1 MHQPPIPHV
10 ASTDP
15 QIADLIQA
23 EAKRQ
28 FEKLRMIASE
38 NYVSLAV
45 LEASGSVLTN
55 KYSEGYPGRRHYE
68 GQQLIDPL
76 ATIAGQRAE
85 DLFGDDHANVQRYSG
100 SPAILPGYRPFGRPG
115 DTDIRMSV

>member
-1 MHQPPIPHV
+1 MHQPPVPHV

-23 EAKRQ
+23 EARRQ

-55 KYSEGYPGRRHYE
+55 KSSEGYPGRRYYARQPLT
-68 GQQLIDPL
+68 GPID
-76 ATIAGQRAE
+76 TIAVPRAK
-85 DLFGDDHANVQRYSG
+85 DLFGLGHANRQPCSG
-100 SPAILPGYRPFGRPG
+100 S
-115 DTDIRMSV
+115 